1 MLFVLV
7 LPFCQIDRDF
17 RIVISVFGQYLV
29 YRFWSLIKPQ
39 VATLTSG
46 GTNLIFSGDDVH
58 LCEQQLLTQRAYLI
72 TAQRKMTYLWPSE

>member
-1 MLFVLV
+1 MLLV

-17 RIVISVFGQYLV
+17 RIAILVFGQYLV

-39 VATLTSG
+39 VAPLTSG
-46 GTNLIFSGDDVH
+46 GMNLIFSGDDVH
-58 LCEQQLLTQRAYLI
+58 LCKQQLLNQRVYLI